1 MSGDTCIKPADE
13 DSEITIK
20 QINAK
25 KRQLSAMLLSCVDA
39 SIRGRIRGVASDM
52 SEPDKIYARIEDV
65 CLGAVAA
72 ERGIDIQEAFRG
84 MELPAGDISE
94 TNINVAFRASET
106 LLARAP
112 ECETAEKKAH
122 VDSKASGDYSCDC
135 PVTEAMIVT
144 RMADLFVQR
153 EPAMGVFRK
162 SWRSIR
168 SLTTFRDEVLRD
180 ARQLPRTTSTPRTFI
195 ADTADETTRAAIR
208 ALEQQAMALRTT
220 MSSAGP
226 APAAPA
232 APSTGNGS
240 QRHAYSVLQN
250 RAQQPDSIRNW
261 RWCDHHG
268 SWSTTHD
275 TAGCNR
281 RND

>member
-1 MSGDTCIKPADE
+1 MTGDTHIKAADE
-13 DSEITIK
+13 DAEVTIK

-25 KRQLSAMLLSCVDA
+25 KRQLSAMLLSCVDV
-39 SIRGRIRGVASDM
+39 SIRGRIRGVAADM
-52 SEPDKIYARIEDV
+52 SDPDKIYARIEEI
-65 CLGAVAA
+65 CLGAVTA

-84 MELPAGDISE
+84 MELPAGDIDE
-94 TNINVAFRASET
+94 TAINAAFRASET
-106 LLARAP
+106 LLARARA
-112 ECETAEKKAH
+112 CEAAEKKAH
-122 VDSKASGDYSCDC
+122 IASEAEGDYSCDY

-144 RMADLFVQR
+144 RMADLLVQR
-153 EPAMGVFRK
+153 ESAMGVFRK
-162 SWRSIR
+162 SWRTIR

-180 ARQLPRTTSTPRTFI
+180 ARQLPRTTRTPRTFI
-195 ADTADETTRAAIR
+195 ADTSADANRAAIR
-208 ALEQQAMALRTT
+208 ALEQQVIALRTT

-232 APSTGNGS
+232 APPTGNGS
-240 QRHAYSVLQN
+240 PRHAYSVLQN
-250 RAQQPDSIRNW
+250 RAQPPDSARNW

-268 SWSTTHD
+268 SWSTTRD